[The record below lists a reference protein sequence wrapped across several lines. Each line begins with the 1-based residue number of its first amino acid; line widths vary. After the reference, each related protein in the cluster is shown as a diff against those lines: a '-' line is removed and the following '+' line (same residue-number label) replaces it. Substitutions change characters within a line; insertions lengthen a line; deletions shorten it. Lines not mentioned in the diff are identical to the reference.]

1 MLAKKKEVKSMKKV
15 IGVAVALMLVIAT
28 VTGAMAFGPGG
39 CMGQGPGNCPQM
51 GAAMTPE
58 QSQKFAQF
66 QQDTLALRQ
75 QMMQYKTELM
85 TLRAQQNPDWK
96 AIADKQKQMVD
107 VRTEIQKKRAAAG
120 LPGAPGCG
128 NCGMGMRGMGNCGMG
143 M

>member
-1 MLAKKKEVKSMKKV
+1 MKKV

-51 GAAMTPE
+51 GAAVTPE
-58 QSQKFAQF
+58 QTQKFAQF

-107 VRTEIQKKRAAAG
+107 VKTEIQKKRAAAG
-120 LPGAPGCG
+120 LPGGPGCG
-128 NCGMGMRGMGNCGMG
+128 CGNCGGGGCGMGMRGMGMCGMG